1 MGKLFI
7 CEGSNEAL
15 MLEELYKS
23 RLIFKD
29 FQHSKEEKRKYEQT
43 KVFRHYEWIKKAEK
57 GEIVKIEGGIKK
69 VREIIR
75 KLIAE
80 QQVRYVDAKEVIIL
94 CDNEKG
100 NRTLNLIKSY
110 MQELKKKGISF
121 EFEESP
127 ICNSFYYLRMTFG
140 RILVKI
146 LIASPNLE
154 EVIEKVL
161 RKNLKEIKEKEERR
175 KVLRNFLKICNLKNF
190 LL

>member
-80 QQVRYVDAKEVIIL
+80 QQVRYVDAKEVIIF

-110 MQELKKKGISF
+110 LQELKKNGVSF
-121 EFEESP
+121 KFEESP

-140 RILVKI
+140 KILVKI
-146 LIASPNLE
+146 LIANPNLE
-154 EVIEKVL
+154 EVIKKAI

>member
-15 MLEELYKS
+15 MLEELYKG

-43 KVFRHYEWIKKAEK
+43 KVFRHYEWIKKAER

-80 QQVRYVDAKEVIIL
+80 QQVRYVDAKEVIA
-94 CDNEKG
+94 
-100 NRTLNLIKSY
+100 R
-110 MQELKKKGISF
+110 
-121 EFEESP
+121 
-127 ICNSFYYLRMTFG
+127 
-140 RILVKI
+140 
-146 LIASPNLE
+146 
-154 EVIEKVL
+154 
-161 RKNLKEIKEKEERR
+161 
-175 KVLRNFLKICNLKNF
+175 
-190 LL
+190 